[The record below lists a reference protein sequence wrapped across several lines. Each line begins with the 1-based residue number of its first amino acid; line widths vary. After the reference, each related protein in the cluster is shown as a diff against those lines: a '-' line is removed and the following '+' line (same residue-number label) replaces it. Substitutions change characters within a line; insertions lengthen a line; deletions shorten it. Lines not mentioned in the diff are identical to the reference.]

1 MVHLASGEGWYAE
14 QTSAGNLTE
23 KDGFDIEPALAR
35 NFLSAAAV
43 IGYEDIFT
51 EDPADYS
58 DRLEEF
64 GLAEPAST
72 VTVTY
77 TDGEQVVM
85 HIGNRSTETEAAYYY
100 MTVDGRKP
108 LYALSVSAAEEWK
121 LPKSSLHPVQQP
133 NLQTARMDQLV
144 MRSGDWTA
152 EWVLEAEITDENASD
167 AWVLRSPVHYPAD
180 GTEMTSFLRNIG
192 SIRLGSYVGP
202 AMEERLAEYGLDR
215 PEMILEM
222 HMAEGMAA
230 VTGEDGTV
238 STTLLKAETVV
249 LIIGSL
255 KSEYVRYVRYGN
267 DVYLVSELTLGPVI
281 SKKPMDTVSRYP
293 VLVAAE
299 SLTRL
304 TIEDCLTGEST
315 TYRMQRESSGDEE
328 VTRCFENGQEI
339 PFETFEAIA
348 PHGVVEFGQIVEA
361 DVLVG
366 HSACYR
372 RWLLLLGDLNSCERK
387 VSVRCTARNAFCHYK
402 VADTVEFSLAGFF
415 QLGKRSLAVDGVN
428 HHLTWRDAFQGGEP
442 WQHVVVGGVVYVA
455 AVGHAFHKHRL
466 YHHMAFEAPQ
476 QFYNLFHVVAPLSRA
491 VHTSDI
497 VGVHGVEFLDVVVYF
512 HQGFPHLVVVDERGV
527 AQHRHLRRWS
537 KLVAQFYGVVDDT
550 GKVGVGRRLSVAGE
564 SQHIG
569 VFVTHGH

>member
-1 MVHLASGEGWYAE
+1 MDKVKRKQRKEHPGVRKILPPVLLLLALAVGAIGWFSRQETQKVSVPEKILTAGTIEQRETGSVYSIDVHLASGEGWYAE

-133 NLQTARMDQLV
+133 NLQTARMDHLV

-339 PFETFEAIA
+339 PFETFEARYLQMVLCTVSGEL
-348 PHGVVEFGQIVEA
+348 PEDYEA
-361 DVLVG
+361 GALKKVYTFEAAGGKV
-366 HSACYR
+366 HSIRLYAYDSMHDA
-372 RWLLLLGDLNSCERK
+372 L
-387 VSVRCTARNAFCHYK
+387 
-402 VADTVEFSLAGFF
+402 
-415 QLGKRSLAVDGVN
+415 QVDDYPM
-428 HHLTWRDAFQGGEP
+428 LFYLIQGGL
-442 WQHVVVGGVVYVA
+442 G
-455 AVGHAFHKHRL
+455 
-466 YHHMAFEAPQ
+466 M
-476 QFYNLFHVVAPLSRA
+476 
-491 VHTSDI
+491 
-497 VGVHGVEFLDVVVYF
+497 
-512 HQGFPHLVVVDERGV
+512 
-527 AQHRHLRRWS
+527 
-537 KLVAQFYGVVDDT
+537 
-550 GKVGVGRRLSVAGE
+550 
-564 SQHIG
+564 
-569 VFVTHGH
+569 